1 MEYNLIYDRH
11 LAPRYRLPW
20 QLLEALSRA
29 VIMPVMRR
37 YGL

>member
-11 LAPRYRLPW
+11 LAPRSRLPW

-29 VIMPVMRR
+29 AIVPTMRR
-37 YGL
+37 YEL